1 MPLPF
6 VLALTPLVAINPATP
21 PPSTPLL
28 TQPIAP
34 LQTPAIGPVIG
45 VVAADNASER
55 YQLTTTLPISADL
68 LLTQQPV
75 PPVPWVPQSVQPSP
89 VLPNPPISVSTPA
102 NSVPLTTPLPLSQR
116 PTLGQTVTPTPSPTL
131 TPAPSPTP
139 NPSTAGKTDPL
150 QTTADRQEYDNINQ
164 VFTAIGNV
172 LLQFR
177 QAQLQADQVETN
189 LNSQVV
195 VANGNVRLTRGDQ
208 TLQGQYLEYNLQTDR
223 GSFTNVSGVINLSR
237 VNEDLSRG
245 LPSSIIPDNL
255 SPLPDQLGGRL
266 NGAREPQTAPD
277 RPATPSPTIDPNRPP
292 NGGLVNGPTRTSG
305 VQRLRFTAERIE
317 FNAGRWVA
325 RNIRITNDP
334 FDPAEL
340 ELRADQA
347 SLVRLSP
354 TDDLVTVKNGRIVF
368 DQKVSIPLLRDR
380 VVISRRRRDI
390 LPFDFGFD
398 DDRGGLF
405 VGRSFELIDKP
416 RTSLVVN
423 PQFFLQRA
431 VNSSFNLSNLDLYG
445 GTVRLFNQFAPNTS
459 LVAFARFTSL
469 DPDNLENNTRANFRL
484 QQQLGRHRLAFEGSL
499 RDRLF
504 NGSLGE
510 QNVRS
515 SIGVVLDSPATTLG
529 NSGLQ
534 FSYQVSTRFIT
545 AATRET
551 DNDDD
556 PGDPI
561 SLVRLQGVAALRRD
575 FTLWRGN
582 PLPPTASAGLRY
594 TRQPVQPYFQLFTGM
609 QAASN
614 NYSNGDTQQAL
625 VGTIGIEGQF
635 GHFSRNFFDSTIFRV
650 SYSQVGNIGLS
661 PFLFDRVADSKLLSF
676 GFLQQIYGPLR
687 AGLQGSFNLDSKEVF
702 NTDVIVE
709 YSRRTYGVVLRYSP
723 DRQVGSFQLRINGF
737 NWRGN
742 PDPLLEPN
750 VGTVEGG
757 VIQPS
762 R

>member
-1 MPLPF
+1 MTFQASESVVFENLPEF
-6 VLALTPLVAINPATP
+6 AAITPPTPTYSVLAQQPRPLEQWIPKPVVLPATTAV
-21 PPSTPLL
+21 PSL
-28 TQPIAP
+28 A
-34 LQTPAIGPVIG
+34 
-45 VVAADNASER
+45 
-55 YQLTTTLPISADL
+55 
-68 LLTQQPV
+68 
-75 PPVPWVPQSVQPSP
+75 
-89 VLPNPPISVSTPA
+89 PNPGLPPTPA
-102 NSVPLTTPLPLSQR
+102 N
-116 PTLGQTVTPTPSPTL
+116 PTAQPATANPPPADPSSPPAAAPT
-131 TPAPSPTP
+131 
-139 NPSTAGKTDPL
+139 GKTDPL
-150 QTTADRQEYDNINQ
+150 QTTADRQEYDTINQ
-164 VFTAIGNV
+164 VFSAIGNV

-177 QAQLQADQVETN
+177 QAQLQADQVESN
-189 LNSQVV
+189 LNTRVV

-237 VNEDLSRG
+237 ANEDFSRG
-245 LPSSIIPDNL
+245 LSSSPIPDNL
-255 SPLPDQLGGRL
+255 SPLPDQVGGPLARPNQAQV
-266 NGAREPQTAPD
+266 NGSQPN
-277 RPATPSPTIDPNRPP
+277 ATQP
-292 NGGLVNGPTRTSG
+292 NGSQPNGTPGPIRTRG

-347 SLVRLSP
+347 SLVRLSA
-354 TDDLVTVKNGRIVF
+354 TDDLVTVKNGRVVF
-368 DQKVSIPLLRDR
+368 DQKVSIPLLRER

-398 DDRGGLF
+398 NDRGGLF
-405 VGRSFELIDKP
+405 VGRSLELVDRP
-416 RTSLVVN
+416 RTSLVVT

-431 VNSSFNLSNLDLYG
+431 INSDFNLTNLNLYG
-445 GTVRLFNQFAPNTS
+445 GSVRLFNQFAPNTS

-484 QQQLGRHRLAFEGSL
+484 QQQLGRHRLAVEGSL

-510 QNVRS
+510 QSVRS
-515 SIGVVLDSPATTLG
+515 SIGLVFDAPATTLG

-551 DNDDD
+551 NDDDD

-575 FTLWRGN
+575 FTLWRGGT
-582 PLPPTASAGLRY
+582 LPATATAGLRY
-594 TRQPVQPYFQLFTGM
+594 TSQPVQPYFQLFTGM
-609 QAASN
+609 LAASN
-614 NYSNGDTQQAL
+614 NYSNGDSQQAL
-625 VGTIGIEGQF
+625 VGTVGIEGQF
-635 GHFSRNFFDSTIFRV
+635 GHFSRNYFDSTIFRV

-687 AGLQGSFNLDSKEVF
+687 AGLQGSFNFDSKEVF

-757 VIQPS
+757 VIQPT